1 MSLDKIRQFVN
12 ERVKPIDFSKILLEA
27 GPDDSAPA
35 DDAPPPADDAPADDA
50 PPADDGGFDDTPPAD
65 DLGGGGDVGGDIG
78 GGGDLGGF
86 GGGPSGGS
94 SSSGDAEPGDD
105 TTSTDDKFRDRE
117 DDPDFKGAPAGD
129 GSPND
134 RGPGA
139 AGIYDFDGVLTGLN
153 KTIQGNDIDLAE
165 IDAAKN
171 VLELVAN
178 GKKLIDDDF
187 KDIQNNE
194 SFSDI
199 VKRSI
204 ESVDEKTKN
213 YVTMKIKEALLNFQ
227 NSKKIDAN
235 KANGEVEQVRDIT
248 DKI

>member
-1 MSLDKIRQFVN
+1 MSIENIRQYVN
-12 ERVKPIDFSKILLEA
+12 ERVKPVDFSKILLED

-35 DDAPPPADDAPADDA
+35 DDAAPPADES
-50 PPADDGGFDDTPPAD
+50 PADDGGFDDTPPAD
-65 DLGGGGDVGGDIG
+65 DLGGGDDLGGDIG

-94 SSSGDAEPGDD
+94 SSSGDDAPGDD
-105 TTSTDDKFRDRE
+105 TTGTDDKFRDRE

-134 RGPGA
+134 RGPA
-139 AGIYDFDGVLTGLN
+139 AVAIYDFEGVLAGLN

-171 VLELVAN
+171 VLELVVN

-199 VKRSI
+199 IKRSI

-227 NSKKIDAN
+227 NAKKIDAN

>member
-1 MSLDKIRQFVN
+1 MSIENIRQYVN
-12 ERVKPIDFSKILLEA
+12 ERVKPIDFSKILLED
-27 GPDDSAPA
+27 GPDDSAP
-35 DDAPPPADDAPADDA
+35 PADE
-50 PPADDGGFDDTPPAD
+50 PPADDGGFDDTPPED
-65 DLGGGGDVGGDIG
+65 DLGGGEDLGGDIG

-86 GGGPSGGS
+86 GSGPSGGS
-94 SSSGDAEPGDD
+94 SSSGDAELGDE
-105 TTSTDDKFRDRE
+105 TAGTDDKFRDRE

-129 GSPND
+129 GSPSD

-139 AGIYDFDGVLTGLN
+139 VAIYDFDGVLAGLN
-153 KTIQGNDIDLAE
+153 KTIQANDVDLAE

-171 VLELVAN
+171 VLELVVN

-199 VKRSI
+199 IKRSI

-213 YVTMKIKEALLNFQ
+213 YVTMKIKEALLDFQ
-227 NSKKIDAN
+227 NAKKIDAN

>member
-1 MSLDKIRQFVN
+1 MSLENIRQYVN
-12 ERVKPIDFSKILLEA
+12 ERVKPIDFSKILLED
-27 GPDDSAPA
+27 GPDDTAPA
-35 DDAPPPADDAPADDA
+35 DDAAPADE
-50 PPADDGGFDDTPPAD
+50 PPADDGGFDDTPPDD
-65 DLGGGGDVGGDIG
+65 DLGGGDHGGDIG

-86 GGGPSGGS
+86 GGGPSGGGS
-94 SSSGDAEPGDD
+94 SSSGDADLGDE

-129 GSPND
+129 GSPSD

-139 AGIYDFDGVLTGLN
+139 VAIYDFDGVLAGLN
-153 KTIQGNDIDLAE
+153 KTIQANDIDLAE

-199 VKRSI
+199 IKRSI

-227 NSKKIDAN
+227 NAKKIDAN

>member
-1 MSLDKIRQFVN
+1 MSIENIRQYVN
-12 ERVKPIDFSKILLEA
+12 ERVKPIDFSKILLED
-27 GPDDSAPA
+27 GPDDSAP
-35 DDAPPPADDAPADDA
+35 PPDDA
-50 PPADDGGFDDTPPAD
+50 PPADGAPAD
-65 DLGGGGDVGGDIG
+65 DLGGGGDIG

-94 SSSGDAEPGDD
+94 SSSSDDVPGDD
-105 TTSTDDKFRDRE
+105 TTSTNDKFKDRE

-153 KTIQGNDIDLAE
+153 KTIQANDIDLAE
-165 IDAAKN
+165 VDAAKN

-227 NSKKIDAN
+227 NAKKIDAN